1 MTQGDHAATL
11 VELLDDP
18 IIDILLHGDGLSR
31 DDLVSVLEDV
41 RHKLHP
47 EPGVPEEALRAD

>member
-1 MTQGDHAATL
+1 MTQGEQTTL
-11 VELLDDP
+11 GELLDDP

-31 DDLVSVLEDV
+31 ADLVAAIEDA

-47 EPGVPEEALRAD
+47 DPAPPADPTRID